1 MREGSGGLGTGQD
14 WGWDRGGPSPPQVE
28 TLWPPWLLKWK
39 GGPLGL
45 PSEQRLCKTEH
56 GRLARELRHRDTHAS
71 LQEEECSEPFE
82 EEEIHQQSYE

>member
-1 MREGSGGLGTGQD
+1 M
-14 WGWDRGGPSPPQVE
+14 
-28 TLWPPWLLKWK
+28 
-39 GGPLGL
+39 GL